1 MAQSGANTVADY
13 IAELPEDR
21 RATISTVRDVI
32 LQNLP
37 EGYAETV
44 QNGMIGYVIPL
55 ASYPVTYNKQPL
67 LYAALAAQKNYTS
80 LYLMGIYGDA
90 EAERWFVEEYR
101 ATGKKLDMGK
111 SCVRFKTLADLPLGL
126 VGQAIAS
133 TSVAEFIERYEAS
146 RRGR

>member
-1 MAQSGANTVADY
+1 MAQSGANTVEDY